1 LVVPV
6 SGASTVHTME
16 LAYIFEA
23 AKKGNRDAA
32 WQLGDLYREA
42 TNRRHSLA
50 PGDTKRIQSP
60 ASFQIQEFPMRIPIL
75 GLLGVLACAVTAQV
89 QAADALALQCGD
101 VFDAK
106 SARLVGAR
114 TIVTG
119 TDGRITQVLPGRAI
133 VPGATVVDLAG
144 QTCMPGWID
153 LHVHIGQ
160 ESNPKSYEERFRLDD
175 IDFGYRALVYADRTL
190 KAGFTTV
197 RDLGGSVA
205 LHLRDAINQGYAQGP
220 RIYAAGKSVATT
232 GGHGDPSNGI
242 NAELEHLLGPPGPT
256 DGVINSV
263 DDARQAVRQRYKD
276 GSDVIKI
283 TATGGVL
290 SYAKSG
296 DAPQFTVDEVKAV
309 VDTAKDY
316 GYRVAA
322 HAHGKEG
329 IRRAVEG
336 GVTSIEH
343 GTYMDDE
350 IFALMKQHG
359 TWYVP
364 TISAGKFV
372 AGKAAIDGYYPEI
385 VRVKAARIGAQI
397 QDTFAKAH
405 KAGVKIAFGTD
416 QGVAPHGQNALEFGY
431 MVEAGMPAATALQA
445 ATYNAAEVLGAPD
458 LGQIAPGFRADVV
471 AVPGNPLADIALTG
485 EVSFVMKD
493 GAVYVGAAPATR

>member
-1 LVVPV
+1 
-6 SGASTVHTME
+6 
-16 LAYIFEA
+16 
-23 AKKGNRDAA
+23 
-32 WQLGDLYREA
+32 
-42 TNRRHSLA
+42 
-50 PGDTKRIQSP
+50 
-60 ASFQIQEFPMRIPIL
+60 MRTPIL
-75 GLLGVLACAVTAQV
+75 GLLSVLASAVTAQA
-89 QAADALALQCGD
+89 QAAQPLALQCGD
-101 VFDAK
+101 LFDSK

-114 TIVTG
+114 TIVTDA
-119 TDGRITQVLPGRAI
+119 DGRIAQVLPGKVTA
-133 VPGATVVDLAG
+133 PGATVVDLSG

-153 LHVHIGQ
+153 LHVHVGQ
-160 ESNPKSYEERFRLDD
+160 ESSPKSYEERFRLDD
-175 IDFGYRALVYADRTL
+175 IDFGYRSLVYADRTL

-197 RDLGGSVA
+197 RDLGGKVA
-205 LHLRDAINQGYAQGP
+205 LHLRDAINQGYTHGP
-220 RIYAAGKSVATT
+220 RIYAAGKSIATT

-296 DAPQFTVDEVKAV
+296 DAPQFTVDEVRAV
-309 VDTAKDY
+309 VETAKDY
-316 GYRVAA
+316 GYKVAA

-329 IRRAVEG
+329 IRRAIEG

-350 IFALMKQHG
+350 IFTLMKKHG

-372 AGKAAIDGYYPEI
+372 AEKAKIDGYYPEI
-385 VRVKAARIGAQI
+385 VRPKAARIGARI
-397 QDTFAKAH
+397 QDTFAQAY

-431 MVEAGMPAATALQA
+431 MVDAGMPAATALQS
-445 ATYNAAEVLGAPD
+445 ATYHAAEVLGAQD

-471 AVPGNPLADIALTG
+471 AVPGNPLADIALTSK
-485 EVSFVMKD
+485 VSFVMKD
-493 GAVYVGAAPATR
+493 GDVYVGSRPAR